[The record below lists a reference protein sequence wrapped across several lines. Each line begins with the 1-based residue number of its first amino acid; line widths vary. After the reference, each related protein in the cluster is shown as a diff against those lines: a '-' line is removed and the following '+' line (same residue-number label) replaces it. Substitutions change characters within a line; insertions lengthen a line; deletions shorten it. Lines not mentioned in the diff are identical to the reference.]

1 MINSSDQKC
10 FICIGLKKISLSV
23 LDSKKNFLYTKEIL
37 IRDLSIEENFQT
49 LEKFLNQNVLEVEK
63 NLTSIPLKSS
73 SATILFIRTEPTIPL
88 QPINP
93 TNIETPSL

>member
-10 FICIGLKKISLSV
+10 FIYVGLKKISLNV

-37 IRDLSIEENFQT
+37 IKDLSIEENFQT

-63 NLTSIPLKSS
+63 SLKK
-73 SATILFIRTEPTIPL
+73 FINEIFIIVNYNKIWIQRM
-88 QPINP
+88 
-93 TNIETPSL
+93 